1 MSVKYLLPLVVI
13 FLLLLACIRK
23 GVSPTLPETVPKV
36 DLSRYMGTW
45 YEIARYP
52 NNFQKECRESTASY
66 TLREDGRVA
75 VVNRCRSNAG
85 TKEARATAK
94 VVDHTTNAKLKVSFF
109 WPFYG
114 DYWILDLG
122 ADYDY
127 AVVGTPDRKYL
138 WILSRTPEMEA
149 SLYNNLLVKILSQ
162 GFEPARLLKEDKT
175 AKGG

>member
-23 GVSPTLPETVPKV
+23 GGSPTLPETVPKV

-52 NNFQKECRESTASY
+52 NNFQQECRESTATY

-75 VVNRCRSNAG
+75 VVNRCSTNSG
-85 TKEARATAK
+85 NKEARGTAK

-114 DYWILDLG
+114 DYWILNLG
-122 ADYDY
+122 DDYDY

-149 SLYNNLLVKILSQ
+149 TLYETLLAKIQAQ
-162 GFEPARLLKEDKT
+162 GFEPGRLLKEDPR
-175 AKGG
+175 